1 MQGLSLA
8 FYQRIEEITDSRP
21 KTELVVKLIEE
32 FSEKELPHLIRKEVA
47 KMDLVTNTNLNA
59 RINTLEQSI
68 DTRFDNLEQSVDAR
82 FNKLE
87 QSIDAR
93 FKLVDARFDNLE
105 QSVDARFNKLE
116 QSIDARFKL
125 VDARF
130 DKLEQSI
137 DARFDNVMRELQKIN
152 ITLLEISRFNVEINT
167 RVSKIEGSRMTNI
180 KWIEAMKVLVYGVVG
195 SSVTLLIKKYFP

>member
-32 FSEKELPHLIRKEVA
+32 FSEKALPHLIRKEVA
-47 KMDLVTNTNLNA
+47 IMHLVTNTNLNA

-82 FNKLE
+82 FNK
-87 QSIDAR
+87 
-93 FKLVDARFDNLE
+93 LE

>member
-68 DTRFDNLEQSVDAR
+68 DT
-82 FNKLE
+82 
-87 QSIDAR
+87 
-93 FKLVDARFDNLE
+93 RFDNLE